1 MTQIPSKTDILAFI
15 ADNPTQSAKRDIARA
30 FGIKGS
36 DRVLLKQLLREM
48 EAEGQLA
55 KRRSSYRDAQKL
67 PPVSVLQVDE
77 PDADGDIHARPVD
90 WNDAMPPPRIL
101 MNLRSSD
108 PALGAGDRILA
119 RLTETPGEPHAYE
132 ARMIRRIGTN
142 PERIL
147 GIYRAASEG
156 GRVMPIDKGSDKE
169 FVIAAGATGGAKDGE
184 LVEAEQTG
192 PKGRMG
198 LPKARIVSRLGDPS
212 GPRAV
217 SLIAIHQHGIPD
229 HFPDPVVVEADAAK
243 PASIKGRKDLRQID
257 LLTIDPVDAR
267 DRDDAC
273 YVDAHDDGSFTIW
286 VAIADVAHYVTPGSE
301 LDREARKRG
310 NSTYFPDRVVPMLP
324 DTLSGDLCSLH
335 ENVDR
340 ACIAVEMQVDATG
353 HKTGHTFH
361 RGIMNSIA
369 SLNYEQAQ
377 AAMDGN
383 PDAQT
388 APLTETIIKPLFAAY
403 TALAKA
409 RFLRQP
415 LDLDLPERRIEL
427 DEDGKVTAVNF
438 KERLEAHRL
447 IEEFMVLANVC
458 AAETLIARKTP
469 LLFRVHEEPSP
480 AKLDALREVAE
491 ASGLVLAK
499 EQVLKTSHLNRL
511 LAQAQ
516 GTDADELI
524 NIATLRSMTQAYY
537 NAENFGH
544 FGLALLNYAH
554 FTSPIR
560 RYSDLIVHR
569 ALISAHGWGKDGL
582 SPWDIEHL
590 DETAKQIS
598 DTERR
603 SMTAE
608 RDTTDRYLAAFL
620 SEHVGAEFGGRI
632 SGIARFGVFV
642 KLDGTGA
649 DGMIPIRN
657 LGREYFH
664 YDADTQTLKGSETG
678 HVIGL
683 GQRARVRLVEASP
696 VTGGLIV
703 ELLELDGRTQPKGPP
718 TGRGK
723 PPRFKQGSAKKKN
736 AKTASKVSRVRKAR

>member
-229 HFPDPVVVEADAAK
+229 HFPDPVVAEADAAK

-310 NSTYFPDRVVPMLP
+310 NSTYFPDRCPIPCRVICVRC
-324 DTLSGDLCSLH
+324 T
-335 ENVDR
+335 
-340 ACIAVEMQVDATG
+340 
-353 HKTGHTFH
+353 K
-361 RGIMNSIA
+361 
-369 SLNYEQAQ
+369 
-377 AAMDGN
+377 
-383 PDAQT
+383 
-388 APLTETIIKPLFAAY
+388 
-403 TALAKA
+403 
-409 RFLRQP
+409 
-415 LDLDLPERRIEL
+415 
-427 DEDGKVTAVNF
+427 
-438 KERLEAHRL
+438 
-447 IEEFMVLANVC
+447 
-458 AAETLIARKTP
+458 TLIAPVSP
-469 LLFRVHEEPSP
+469 L
-480 AKLDALREVAE
+480 KC
-491 ASGLVLAK
+491 
-499 EQVLKTSHLNRL
+499 
-511 LAQAQ
+511 
-516 GTDADELI
+516 
-524 NIATLRSMTQAYY
+524 RSMR
-537 NAENFGH
+537 
-544 FGLALLNYAH
+544 LATRPA
-554 FTSPIR
+554 IR
-560 RYSDLIVHR
+560 S
-569 ALISAHGWGKDGL
+569 
-582 SPWDIEHL
+582 
-590 DETAKQIS
+590 TA
-598 DTERR
+598 
-603 SMTAE
+603 
-608 RDTTDRYLAAFL
+608 
-620 SEHVGAEFGGRI
+620 
-632 SGIARFGVFV
+632 
-642 KLDGTGA
+642 
-649 DGMIPIRN
+649 
-657 LGREYFH
+657 
-664 YDADTQTLKGSETG
+664 
-678 HVIGL
+678 
-683 GQRARVRLVEASP
+683 AS
-696 VTGGLIV
+696 
-703 ELLELDGRTQPKGPP
+703 
-718 TGRGK
+718 
-723 PPRFKQGSAKKKN
+723 
-736 AKTASKVSRVRKAR
+736 